1 MIDIMYE
8 EVVNLT
14 EASKLLPPVNGKR
27 VHINTLHR
35 WSTRGVR
42 GGIRLETARIGRRL
56 VTSRE
61 ALQRFVKAVSD
72 APAPEPTPRMP
83 STKARTHAQQAHAVE
98 QAMKRLERS
107 GITGELADPRAKG
120 SGHE

>member
-1 MIDIMYE
+1 MIDIE
-8 EVVNLT
+8 NESILNLT
-14 EASKLLPPVNGKR
+14 EAAKALPPIGGKR
-27 VHINTLHR
+27 PHINTLHR
-35 WSTRGVR
+35 WTTRGVR

-72 APAPEPTPRMP
+72 APTPEPAPRMP
-83 STKARTHAQQAHAVE
+83 STKARTQAQQAHAVE

-120 SGHE
+120 SSHD